1 MTNAKQ
7 PSKMVY
13 FFFFFSGA
21 TALVYEIIW
30 TRMLTL
36 TFGHTV
42 FSVSIVLAAFMAGL
56 GFGSYLW
63 GYLIDSIASGSSEKD
78 FSGKSS
84 PILIYAVLEILIF
97 ITCALL
103 SLGFSQFDLFYAW
116 FHQWIPESPIL
127 LNGIKA
133 GLAFG
138 LIFIPASLMGATF
151 PVISKYYV
159 TDEIKL
165 TSQVGILYGLN
176 TLGAAFG
183 CIFTGFIFIS
193 VFGVLETALIASFF
207 NLVIGIGA
215 FRIFQEDEGGTFRD
229 IKLPKIS
236 FPPLSWSRGQSLWVV
251 ISFVSGFT
259 ALAYQ
264 IIWTRL
270 LVFSIASTVYSFS
283 LMLAV
288 FLLGIVIGSFLVIPL
303 IKKLNNQVSVL
314 ICLQAGTGLYVLF
327 SVFGM
332 DILLSPPWN
341 GYNLQNPM
349 KVFARYF
356 SDSAAL
362 MLVPTILLGMNFPL
376 LIRMVSGG
384 FRDIGKGTGQVYAF
398 NTLGAIIGSLLAGF
412 IFLPFLKTANS
423 LVFISSLNLFT
434 ALVLFYSG
442 DYLTSVARK
451 GLTAVFAGVIIF
463 LNFSIPQDILKP
475 FFLRDGVAQRDDK
488 KLLFFNEGLTSTVS
502 VFEDNYGILDPA
514 AKRLVTNGISM
525 SASNYIAS
533 RYMKLLAH
541 IPILLSDDPKDVLVI
556 CYGTG
561 QTTGIAGI
569 HPKVNSVD
577 SVELSTSVVKASFV
591 FKEENHD
598 AVNNKPKVNI
608 IFQDGRNHLLT
619 TKKLYDV
626 VTGEPPPPRTAF
638 TVNLYTKDYYELIK
652 KRLKKGG
659 IVAQWVPLH
668 SQSGKEIDMHLQTFL
683 EVFPNSMA
691 WLPVANELLLIGSD
705 QPINIDYERLKSRM
719 SDPVIKKALSDIA
732 IDSPAS
738 LLGNI
743 WFLENQ
749 MQKISERQPLITDN
763 HPLIEFYLNYPD
775 VIKTYGLER
784 LVFNR
789 APVGEIEKLI
799 TKITPEEIADLR
811 RYYKVLDLYQ
821 RGVMYGNRAQLMEAM
836 ELSDNDGLFRYHL
849 QAGED
854 MIARLQAMLT
864 QDPGDLNALLNLG
877 HSFYKIGKYEESS
890 FYLEKVLAEE
900 PGTPFANLYMG
911 FNMLELEEYDEAEKY
926 FKAAAKSNPAQM
938 RTVMKEL
945 ALVELLRKF
954 QGNAESKDL
963 MLAVAQFFN
972 VKNEFRK
979 SLKYSLQVLQD
990 DATNKNALK
999 SIVFSYLGLGEPEEA
1014 LIYGAQYENVDSDN
1028 IDLQYIMG
1036 DLYIK
1041 TLRCNQAIPYLEKVL
1056 KKDDTFRNAQRLL
1069 DKCKNDIGK
1078 VIKKS

>member
-1 MTNAKQ
+1 MTEAKQ
-7 PSKMVY
+7 PSRMVY

-36 TFGHTV
+36 AFGHTV
-42 FSVSIVLAAFMAGL
+42 FSVSVVLAAFMAGL

-63 GYLIDSIASGSSEKD
+63 GHLVDTLSISNVDEGVHK
-78 FSGKSS
+78 KHS
-84 PILIYAVLEILIF
+84 PIMIYAVIEIF
-97 ITCALL
+97 IFISCALL
-103 SLGFSQFDLFYAW
+103 SLVFSQFDLFYAW
-116 FHQWIPESPIL
+116 FHQWIPESPVLFNI
-127 LNGIKA
+127 IKA

-138 LIFIPASLMGATF
+138 LIFIPASFMGATF
-151 PVISKYYV
+151 PVISKYII
-159 TDEIKL
+159 TDEKKL
-165 TSQVGILYGLN
+165 LSQVGVLYGLN
-176 TLGAAFG
+176 TLGAVFG
-183 CIFTGFIFIS
+183 CVLTGFVFIA
-193 VFGVLETALIASFF
+193 VFGVLETALLASII
-207 NLVIGIGA
+207 NLFIGVGA
-215 FRIFQEDEGGTFRD
+215 IRIFQEDEGGSVKNFKFPKVT
-229 IKLPKIS
+229 LP
-236 FPPLSWSRGQSLWVV
+236 PWSWSRGNLLYVAV
-251 ISFVSGFT
+251 SFMCGFT

-288 FLLGIVIGSFLVIPL
+288 FLLGIVIGSLIVIPL
-303 IKKLNNQVSVL
+303 IKKIRNQMTVL
-314 ICLQAGTGLYVLF
+314 IWLQACTGLYVLF

-332 DILLSPPWN
+332 DHLLSPPWN
-341 GYNLQNPM
+341 GYNLQNP
-349 KVFARYF
+349 VQAFSRYF
-356 SDSAAL
+356 GDSASL
-362 MLVPTILLGMNFPL
+362 MLVPTILLGMNFPI
-376 LIRMVSGG
+376 LIRMVAGG
-384 FRDIGKGTGQVYAF
+384 FENIGKGTGQVYAF

-412 IFLPFLKTANS
+412 VLLPILKTSNS
-423 LVFISSLNLFT
+423 LVFISSLNLLT
-434 ALVLFYSG
+434 ALVLFFNG
-442 DYLTSVARK
+442 EYLTSSIRK

-463 LNFSIPQDILKP
+463 INLSLPQDILQS
-475 FFLRDGVAQRDDK
+475 FFLRDGVAQRDNK
-488 KLLFFNEGLTSTVS
+488 KLLFFDEGLTATVS
-502 VFEDNYGILDPA
+502 VFEDNYGILDPT

-541 IPILLSDDPKDVLVI
+541 IPILLSNDPKNVLVI

-561 QTTGIAGI
+561 QTTGTAGI
-569 HPKVNSVD
+569 HPMVGSVD
-577 SVELSTSVVKASFV
+577 SVELSSSVVKASDV

-619 TKKLYDV
+619 TKKFYDV

-652 KRLKKGG
+652 KRLNKGG
-659 IVAQWVPLH
+659 FVAQWIPLH

-683 EVFPNSMA
+683 DVYPNSMA

-705 QPINIDYERLKSRM
+705 EPIKIDYKNLKARM
-719 SDPVIKKALSDIA
+719 ADPVIKKALSDIA
-732 IDSPAS
+732 IESPAS

-743 WFLENQ
+743 WFLQSQ

-789 APVGEIEKLI
+789 APVGDIEKHI
-799 TKITPEEIADLR
+799 TNITPEELIDFR

-836 ELSDNDGLFRYHL
+836 ELADNDGLFRYHL

-854 MIARLQAMLT
+854 MIARLQENLN

-890 FYLEKVLAEE
+890 FYLKKVLAEE

-911 FNMLELEEYDEAEKY
+911 FNLLELEQYDDAEKY
-926 FKAAAKSNPAQM
+926 LKAAAKSNPAQM

-954 QGNAESKDL
+954 KGNEENKDL

-979 SLKYSLQVLQD
+979 SLKYSLQVFAD

-1014 LIYGAQYENVDSDN
+1014 LTYGTLYENVDPDN

-1041 TLRCNQAIPYLEKVL
+1041 TLRCNQAIPYLKKVL
-1056 KKDDTFRNAQRLL
+1056 KKDDTFRNAQKLL
-1069 DKCKNDIGK
+1069 DRCMVENKK
-1078 VIKKS
+1078 V